1 MTGNDDLL
9 LTAEGLVVAH
19 GNRAVRECEAII
31 AKMVERGDRLGQE
44 NWTRILAALRELQ
57 SADRESGA
65 A

>member
-9 LTAEGLVVAH
+9 LTAEGLLAAH
-19 GNRAVRECEAII
+19 GNRAARECEAII

-57 SADRESGA
+57 SLD
-65 A
+65 